1 MPSTFLVSYPNA
13 ITAPDV
19 SGTLIITPTGGTKR
33 VGFANLSY
41 VMTSETKL
49 TITATVTRF
58 GAINSAITISCQ
70 VLKYF
75 ELLKKNGG
83 GGWHE

>member
-1 MPSTFLVSYPNA
+1 MPTTFLVTYPNV

-19 SGTLIITPTGGTKR
+19 SGTLVISPAGGTRR

-58 GAINSAITISCQ
+58 GAIDNAISVNCQ
-70 VLKYF
+70 VFNLNDIF
-75 ELLKKNGG
+75 
-83 GGWHE
+83 